1 MANQPVLTGA
11 LAIVK
16 YKGTTV
22 GLMKSISATEN
33 LTRGDVQGLGTILT
47 SEAPVTQWR
56 GSLTCAFYE
65 FDFSQ
70 SGLTPDAIKRI
81 LQTSQ
86 EFEDQLVLNPDGI
99 QVEIYKKVEDAI
111 DPVTQLIKSKLTPF
125 AVIKRILIESDS
137 FDIAEGQVSGRNSS
151 FRYLDPI
158 IYPS

>member
-1 MANQPVLTGA
+1 MANQLTLTGA

-22 GLMKSISATEN
+22 GLMKSISCTEN
-33 LTRGDVQGLGTILT
+33 ITRADVQGLGTILT
-47 SEAPVTQWR
+47 SEAPPTQWR
-56 GSLTCAFYE
+56 GSCQCAFYE

-86 EFEDQLVLNPDGI
+86 QFEDQLVLEPDGI
-99 QVEIYKKVEDAI
+99 QAEVYKKVEDAI
-111 DPVTQLIKSKLTPF
+111 DPATNLIKSKLQPF
-125 AVIKRILIESDS
+125 AVIKRLLIESDG
-137 FDIAEGQVSGRNSS
+137 FDIAEGQVSGRNQS

-158 IYPS
+158 IYPA